1 MALSMQARFLMGH
14 QSDKSGNWKKQKDG
28 ARPSDAVVLHHK
40 DVECFKL
47 AVEAIGAK
55 TILEF
60 GPGASTEV
68 FAGFGLLV
76 TTVEHQQKWYE
87 VAKERFKDRPNVRV
101 LKGEDEIPFRVP
113 ELDDSEKFDMA
124 FVDAPQGYYPK
135 RKIHKGYEDCS
146 RFNSTLFA
154 LERAPVVFLHDAI
167 RPLERGTLCRLTR
180 MGYQVETI
188 KVPFGMAKITWPIA
202 ERASSE
208 PLPAPSQS

>member
-1 MALSMQARFLMGH
+1 MQARFLMGH

-28 ARPSDAVVLHHK
+28 ERPRDAVVLHHE
-40 DVECFKL
+40 DVECFKS

-154 LERAPVVFLHDAI
+154 LER
-167 RPLERGTLCRLTR
+167 GTLCRLTR

>member
-1 MALSMQARFLMGH
+1 MQARFLMGH
-14 QSDKSGNWKKQKDG
+14 QAAGKRLGVWKMKKDG
-28 ARPSDAVVLHHK
+28 ERPAAAVVLHRK
-40 DVECFKL
+40 DVECFKS

-87 VAKERFKDRPNVRV
+87 VAKERFKDYPNVRV

-113 ELDDSEKFDMA
+113 ELDDSEMFDMA
-124 FVDAPQGYYPK
+124 FVDAPQGYFPK

-146 RFNSTLFA
+146 RYNTTLFA
-154 LERAPVVFLHDAI
+154 LQRAPVVFLHDTI
-167 RPLERGTLCRLTR
+167 RPLERGTLGRLRR
-180 MGYQVETI
+180 MDYQVETI
-188 KVPFGMAKITWPIA
+188 KVPYGMAKITWPII
-202 ERASSE
+202 ERASSA
-208 PLPAPSQS
+208 PLPASSQS